1 MTTAKPKPSLTAESQ
16 ASFADAAP
24 AIDAPQGLLDVRR
37 WLLTLLG
44 WGIALLIFFPIL
56 WMVLTGFQTEAA
68 AIADPSLLFSPT
80 LDSYIAVQARADYFK
95 FALNSVTVAFGSTLL
110 ALLIGIP
117 SAYSMAFL
125 PTRRTKGTL
134 LWMLSTKMLPPV
146 GVLVPIYLL
155 FRTTGLL
162 DTRTGLVIVYTLMNL
177 PIVVWML
184 YTFFKDLPR
193 DILEAGRMDGAST
206 FQEVVYLLMP
216 LTLPG
221 IASTG
226 LLSVILSWNEAF
238 WSLNLTSSNAAP
250 LTAYIASFSSP
261 EGLFWAKLS
270 AASTMAIAP
279 ILIFGWLTQ
288 KQMVRGLTFGAV
300 K

>member
-1 MTTAKPKPSLTAESQ
+1 MNPSTLKR
-16 ASFADAAP
+16 FA
-24 AIDAPQGLLDVRR
+24 IGLLAWV
-37 WLLTLLG
+37 
-44 WGIALLIFFPIL
+44 IAFIIFFPIF
-56 WMVLTGFQTEAA
+56 WMVLTGFKTEVEAVS
-68 AIADPSLLFSPT
+68 DPSLIFTPT
-80 LDSYIAVQARADYFK
+80 LDSYAEVQQRADYFK
-95 FALNSVTVAFGSTLL
+95 FAWNSVIVSFGSTLL
-110 ALLIGIP
+110 ALIIAIP

-125 PTRRTKGTL
+125 PTKRTKGTL

-155 FRTTGLL
+155 FRDTGLL
-162 DTRTGLVIVYTLMNL
+162 DTCTGLVIVYTLMNL

-184 YTFFKDLPR
+184 YTFFKDLPK

-206 FQEVVYLLMP
+206 LQEVLYLLMP

-238 WSLNLTSSNAAP
+238 WSLNLTTSQAAP

-279 ILIFGWLTQ
+279 ILVFGWLTQ